1 MPESANNP
9 NSVYGTV
16 SDRMRRDDSHSH
28 MQRMGGTR
36 HNFQSREGMQPPYM
50 RHKNGFDDMREPY
63 SSPPRHE
70 FYDDDAILS
79 QMNDMVEPRSSTGNP
94 GIPKSKL
101 SEDPH
106 ALTSSDDIDLSDIDA
121 LDEELSDM
129 DKDTDDTNDSVPQ
142 ENSNEVNSVQATNLD
157 DINPKSIIWIVWV
170 LVILLIAVI
179 IVFNNSKGDKKK
191 EAKTVKESSSAGQ
204 FYPLPQVQT
213 GSDMWTDYMY
223 VSKTV
228 EIQSANIQPLLTGY
242 AENYKANVVIPVSL
256 DKYNSISEGTRIA
269 IHFNELQVNGNSY
282 INIISWEV
290 TK

>member
-9 NSVYGTV
+9 NSVYGSV
-16 SDRMRRDDSHSH
+16 SDRLREGGASPSH
-28 MQRMGGTR
+28 MQRFREQM
-36 HNFQSREGMQPPYM
+36 HNSRPREGMQQSYM
-50 RHKNGFDDMREPY
+50 RHRNGFDDTREPF
-63 SSPPRHE
+63 SSSPRHE
-70 FYDDDAILS
+70 LHDEDILS
-79 QMNDMVEPRSSTGNP
+79 QINDMTEPRSS
-94 GIPKSKL
+94 KSKL

-213 GSDMWTDYMY
+213 GKDMWTDYMY

>member
-9 NSVYGTV
+9 NSVYGSV
-16 SDRMRRDDSHSH
+16 SDKLRNNDSPSH
-28 MQRMGGTR
+28 MQRFREHM
-36 HNFQSREGMQPPYM
+36 HNSKPRDGMQPSYM
-50 RHKNGFDDMREPY
+50 RHRNGFDDMREPF
-63 SSPPRHE
+63 SSPSRRELH
-70 FYDDDAILS
+70 DDDDILS
-79 QMNDMVEPRSSTGNP
+79 QMNDITEPRSSR
-94 GIPKSKL
+94 SKL

-129 DKDTDDTNDSVPQ
+129 GKDTGNIDDSVPQ

-213 GSDMWTDYMY
+213 GKDMWTDYMC
-223 VSKTV
+223 VSKTI
-228 EIQSANIQPLLTGY
+228 EIQSANIQLLLTGY

>member
-9 NSVYGTV
+9 NSVYGSV
-16 SDRMRRDDSHSH
+16 SDRIRSGGASPH
-28 MQRMGGTR
+28 MQRMGGAR
-36 HNFQSREGMQPPYM
+36 HNFQSRDDMQPPYM
-50 RHKNGFDDMREPY
+50 RHKNGFDDMHEPF
-63 SSPPRHE
+63 SSSPRHE
-70 FYDDDAILS
+70 MHDDDILS
-79 QMNDMVEPRSSTGNP
+79 QINDMVEPRSSMKNLGV
-94 GIPKSKL
+94 PKSKL

-129 DKDTDDTNDSVPQ
+129 DKDTDNIDDSVPQ

-191 EAKTVKESSSAGQ
+191 EAKTVKESSSVGQ

-213 GSDMWTDYMY
+213 GSDMWTDYMH
-223 VSKTV
+223 VSKTI